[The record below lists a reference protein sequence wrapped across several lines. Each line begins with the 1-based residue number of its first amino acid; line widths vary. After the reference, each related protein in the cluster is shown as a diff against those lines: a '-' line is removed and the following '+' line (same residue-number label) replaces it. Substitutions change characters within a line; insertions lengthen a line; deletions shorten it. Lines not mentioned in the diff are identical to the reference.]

1 MHDDVH
7 WASLLFV
14 FGLLLGNY
22 GYQTDRKIYDQEK
35 SQLACDPRVNRAL
48 RAPQNNA
55 LAPRELLFNL
65 LFPYIILCSRD
76 HSSICDGRSRQLK
89 NAYIYICLPF
99 PCYCLTSVCISTS
112 VWKPVTNP
120 QLLVCRQLSP
130 QWGWCWG
137 SYRTWK
143 LPTLSL
149 FMYSR

>member
-22 GYQTDRKIYDQEK
+22 GYQTDRKIYDEEK

-65 LFPYIILCSRD
+65 LFPT
-76 HSSICDGRSRQLK
+76 SSYVAEITH
-89 NAYIYICLPF
+89 PF
-99 PCYCLTSVCISTS
+99 AMAD
-112 VWKPVTNP
+112 
-120 QLLVCRQLSP
+120 R
-130 QWGWCWG
+130 G
-137 SYRTWK
+137 S
-143 LPTLSL
+143 
-149 FMYSR
+149 